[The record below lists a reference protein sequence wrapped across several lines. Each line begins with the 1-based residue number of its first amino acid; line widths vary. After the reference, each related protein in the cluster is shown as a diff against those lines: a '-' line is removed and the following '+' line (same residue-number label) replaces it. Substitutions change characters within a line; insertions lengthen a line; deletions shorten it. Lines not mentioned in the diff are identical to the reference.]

1 MAHVKRTKN
10 PIAKILRYFKP
21 RTFKNK
27 KDITEKRIKR
37 LSIKTEII
45 VNGHCPMCQRSTLF
59 VSIAPP
65 FYRCMHCGY
74 DLEQRINGAIQ
85 YIPISSSGSEHR
97 IVLDDGSE

>member
-1 MAHVKRTKN
+1 MLKEL
-10 PIAKILRYFKP
+10 KILLQKYFGISSPKP
-21 RTFKNK
+21 LEIK

-45 VNGHCPMCQRSTLF
+45 VNGDCPMCQRSTLF

-65 FYRCMHCGY
+65 FFRCMHCGY

-85 YIPISSSGSEHR
+85 YIPISSSDARQR

>member
-1 MAHVKRTKN
+1 MLKEL
-10 PIAKILRYFKP
+10 KILLQKYFGISSPKP
-21 RTFKNK
+21 LKPK

-85 YIPISSSGSEHR
+85 YIPISSSDSQHR

>member
-1 MAHVKRTKN
+1 MLKELKTLLQK
-10 PIAKILRYFKP
+10 YFGISSPKLLKP
-21 RTFKNK
+21 K

-37 LSIKTEII
+37 LSIKTDTI
-45 VNGHCPMCQRSTLF
+45 VNGHCPMCQKSTLF

-85 YIPISSSGSEHR
+85 YIPISSSGSEHK

>member
-1 MAHVKRTKN
+1 MLKEL
-10 PIAKILRYFKP
+10 KILLQKYFGISSPKP
-21 RTFKNK
+21 LKIK
-27 KDITEKRIKR
+27 EDITEKRIKR

>member
-1 MAHVKRTKN
+1 MLKELKTLLQK
-10 PIAKILRYFKP
+10 YFGISSPKP
-21 RTFKNK
+21 LEVK

-45 VNGHCPMCQRSTLF
+45 VNGHCPMCQKSTLF

>member
-1 MAHVKRTKN
+1 MLKEL
-10 PIAKILRYFKP
+10 KILLQKYFGISSPEPLKI
-21 RTFKNK
+21 K

>member
-1 MAHVKRTKN
+1 MLKELKTLLQKYFGISIPKPLKVKN
-10 PIAKILRYFKP
+10 
-21 RTFKNK
+21 
-27 KDITEKRIKR
+27 DITEKRIKR

-85 YIPISSSGSEHR
+85 YIPISSSDSQHR
-97 IVLDDGSE
+97 IVLDDGAE

>member
-1 MAHVKRTKN
+1 MLKELKTLLQK
-10 PIAKILRYFKP
+10 YFGISSPKP
-21 RTFKNK
+21 LKVK
-27 KDITEKRIKR
+27 KDIIEKRIKR

>member
-1 MAHVKRTKN
+1 MLKEL
-10 PIAKILRYFKP
+10 KILLQKYFGISSPKP
-21 RTFKNK
+21 LKPK

>member
-1 MAHVKRTKN
+1 MLKELKTLLQKYFGISS
-10 PIAKILRYFKP
+10 PKPLKI
-21 RTFKNK
+21 K

>member
-1 MAHVKRTKN
+1 MLKEL
-10 PIAKILRYFKP
+10 KILLQKYFGILSPKP
-21 RTFKNK
+21 LKIK

>member
-1 MAHVKRTKN
+1 MLKEL
-10 PIAKILRYFKP
+10 KILLQKYFGISSPKP
-21 RTFKNK
+21 LKIK